1 MRKIHLK
8 YVPIFYYEC
17 DGRFPWICVAKK
29 PNTAILAAEEKT
41 VWGEEKQKSTNV
53 CGQTIARRDES

>member
-1 MRKIHLK
+1 MRKMHLK
-8 YVPIFYYEC
+8 YVPIFDYER
-17 DGRFPWICVAKK
+17 DGLFPWICVAKK

-53 CGQTIARRDES
+53 CRQTMARRDKS